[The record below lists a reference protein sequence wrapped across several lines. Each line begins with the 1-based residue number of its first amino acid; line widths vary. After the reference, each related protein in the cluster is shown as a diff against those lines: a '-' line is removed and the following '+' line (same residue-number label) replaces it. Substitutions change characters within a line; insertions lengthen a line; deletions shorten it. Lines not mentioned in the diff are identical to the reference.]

1 LSNTNSL
8 VSDCGCWCTL
18 ATAEA
23 VLAWPANIELA
34 AEHDDGE
41 VLLKF
46 IGELKFAHKKAV
58 YLLFL
63 KTNKKL
69 KYNRSK

>member
-23 VLAWPANIELA
+23 VFAWPANVELA

-41 VLLKF
+41 VVLKF
-46 IGELKFAHKKAV
+46 IGEIEIYAYYAIYMWF
-58 YLLFL
+58 
-63 KTNKKL
+63 TNKTFK
-69 KYNRSK
+69 N